1 LINTMTTDL
10 TTGEVQF
17 ELLTDFREAVW

>member
-1 LINTMTTDL
+1 LINTFTTDL

-17 ELLTDFREAVW
+17 ELLTDQRLW

>member
-1 LINTMTTDL
+1 LINTFTTDL

-17 ELLTDFREAVW
+17 ELLTDNRILW

>member
-1 LINTMTTDL
+1 LINTFTTDL

-17 ELLTDFREAVW
+17 ELLTDQRIW

>member
-17 ELLTDFREAVW
+17 ELLTDFRELW